1 MARKTRTV
9 AMETDSR
16 TRKVAM
22 ETDSR
27 TRRLGTKTDKKSRT
41 VDMETDK
48 KTGKK
53 SNPYETLGLD
63 ALWGG
68 NCTNAILH

>member
-1 MARKTRTV
+1 
-9 AMETDSR
+9 
-16 TRKVAM
+16 M

-27 TRRLGTKTDKKSRT
+27 TRRLGRKTDKKSRT
-41 VDMETDK
+41 VAMETDKKSRTVAMETDK